1 MEPSGE
7 IARSVACGRLRELPR
22 TALDRLTLR
31 ARSGYFPAG
40 ADIRS
45 SGESRPACYLLLNGL
60 VRTCLGSP
68 GGRQLAIRYAGPGA
82 ILGLATVFTD
92 AEVHVRLRAVTAC
105 TVLSLNVEVLRELVR
120 EDPRVGEVMLHE
132 LADRVV
138 TCLDAIGEAAF
149 ASVADRVLTHL
160 LDIAARDPGGSP
172 MVVRITQRELA
183 DEVGSVREVVVR
195 ALRELRSAG
204 LVRTE
209 RDRIVLLDAA
219 RARPTLRSSPTDRPM
234 WNSGS

>member
-1 MEPSGE
+1 MEPSGGLAQS
-7 IARSVACGRLRELPR
+7 IACGRLGELPR
-22 TALDRLTLR
+22 TALRRLMTR
-31 ARSGYFPAG
+31 ARTASFAAG

-45 SGESRPACYLLLNGL
+45 PDEAHPACYLLVNGL
-60 VRTCLGSP
+60 VRTCLGSS
-68 GGRQLAIRYAGPGA
+68 GGRQLAIRYAEPGA
-82 ILGLATVFTD
+82 ILGLATVFAE
-92 AEVHVRLRAVTAC
+92 AEVHVRLRAVTGC
-105 TVLSLNVEVLRELVR
+105 TVLSLNTEILRELAR
-120 EDPRVGEVMLHE
+120 DDPRVGEVMLRE

-160 LDIAARDPGGSP
+160 LDLADLDPNDSR
-172 MVVRITQRELA
+172 MSVRITQRELA

-209 RDRIVLLDAA
+209 RDRIVLLEPA
-219 RARPTLRSSPTDRPM
+219 RTRRTVRFPLSGRSK
-234 WNSGS
+234 WNSSS